1 MFGNLVRL
9 YYSRHNP
16 PEMGFLRRILSLGG
30 KKSKKTRRY
39 DNIQD
44 PGELDFRYRPQTE
57 EESEAAANHLLR
69 SSSARFAAVA
79 ETDYQSLP
87 PLPHPIDD
95 VLRTPTESTCSLES
109 ASLARHGTYSVTVY
123 PRERHTGSSGYR
135 STEEHVTPRA
145 GRSNH
150 SNHLPPDDSQIYR
163 LRSDPSVAS
172 LLELYDKDGCIP
184 ARAFADSPPSPQSQ
198 SSPPREGRAQCRRS
212 GSTLR
217 QLLGSP
223 VPKSSDSETFEGDI
237 SWAERFLDER
247 DSAFSSASSLSL
259 QTPILPPE
267 FGSPSARVYAGPK
280 LSLDH
285 DRSVAISDKPTFSSM
300 EVELSVTTDAT
311 SASEYSIEQPKPYEH
326 SNPSTPQRASQIF
339 DFLADRQRS
348 HSSPFGS
355 TERPLPA
362 VPSAHSSP
370 SSKSSVHRPSC
381 SQFSDSSYDAISLS
395 SCNPPGLSAG
405 HDLPNRGR
413 PLSASFGPSS
423 LGKRDRSVSPA
434 PPPTP
439 VKSSRHRPSRYTPTP
454 TLPPLV
460 YGESSQY
467 ETPKSRIDDMQ
478 PTTAKSRKVKVIMT
492 NPTTVI
498 VTAPTP
504 STNNMER
511 PSSRPI
517 GGPRFKKARSPA
529 RATLLDRSNS
539 QGSTSDHF
547 TALPTRHRKARR
559 ISVTSAG
566 SAGQKEN
573 GTVAL
578 STVTA
583 KAELPFTPV
592 RSHSKSLFRA
602 AVTPGMYAPPEDMV
616 PSPASSTELSPV
628 GKQVMMEARKQRMRF
643 TPGL

>member
-9 YYSRHNP
+9 YYSRQ
-16 PEMGFLRRILSLGG
+16 EMGFLRRILSLGG
-30 KKSKKTRRY
+30 RKGKKTRKY
-39 DNIQD
+39 DDIQD

-79 ETDYQSLP
+79 EMDYQSLS
-87 PLPHPIDD
+87 PLPHPIDE
-95 VLRTPTESTCSLES
+95 VLRTPTESTCSLDSE
-109 ASLARHGTYSVTVY
+109 SLARRGTYSVTVY
-123 PRERHTGSSGYR
+123 PRERHTGSSGYK

-150 SNHLPPDDSQIYR
+150 TPLEDSQIHR
-163 LRSDPSVAS
+163 LRSDPFH
-172 LLELYDKDGCIP
+172 GCIP

-217 QLLGSP
+217 RHLMGR
-223 VPKSSDSETFEGDI
+223 T
-237 SWAERFLDER
+237 ER
-247 DSAFSSASSLSL
+247 DSAFSSASSLSI

-267 FGSPSARVYAGPK
+267 FGSPGARVYAGPK
-280 LSLDH
+280 QTLVHDH
-285 DRSVAISDKPTFSSM
+285 SVAISDNPTFSSM
-300 EVELSVTTDAT
+300 EVEVSVATDAI
-311 SASEYSIEQPKPYEH
+311 SASEYFIEQPKPYEH
-326 SNPSTPQRASQIF
+326 SNPSTPQRASQVF

-348 HSSPFGS
+348 HSSAFGS

-370 SSKSSVHRPSC
+370 SSKSSVYRPSC
-381 SQFSDSSYDAISLS
+381 SQFSDTSYDVISLS
-395 SCNPPGLSAG
+395 SCNPPVPSAS
-405 HDLPNRGR
+405 HDIPNRGR
-413 PLSASFGPSS
+413 PLSPSFGPSS
-423 LGKRDRSVSPA
+423 LGKRDRSASPA

-439 VKSSRHRPSRYTPTP
+439 VKSSRHRPSRYTPAP
-454 TLPPLV
+454 ALPPL
-460 YGESSQY
+460 
-467 ETPKSRIDDMQ
+467 PHIDDMQ
-478 PTTAKSRKVKVIMT
+478 PTTTKSRKLKLL
-492 NPTTVI
+492 

-504 STNNMER
+504 STNNIEQA
-511 PSSRPI
+511 SSRPI
-517 GGPRFKKARSPA
+517 GRPRFKKVRSPA

-547 TALPTRHRKARR
+547 TALPTRHRKVRR
-559 ISVTSAG
+559 VSPSSAG
-566 SAGQKEN
+566 SARQKEN

-578 STVTA
+578 STLTA
-583 KAELPFTPV
+583 KAELSFTPV

-602 AVTPGMYAPPEDMV
+602 AVTPGMYAPSDGLV
-616 PSPASSTELSPV
+616 PSPTSSTELSPV

-643 TPGL
+643 MPGQ

>member
-1 MFGNLVRL
+1 
-9 YYSRHNP
+9 
-16 PEMGFLRRILSLGG
+16 MGFLRRILSLGG
-30 KKSKKTRRY
+30 KKSKKNRRH
-39 DNIQD
+39 DDIQD

-69 SSSARFAAVA
+69 SSSARFATVA
-79 ETDYQSLP
+79 EMDYHSLP
-87 PLPHPIDD
+87 PLPHPIDH

-109 ASLARHGTYSVTVY
+109 GSLARRGTYSVTVY
-123 PRERHTGSSGYR
+123 PRERHTGSSGYK
-135 STEEHVTPRA
+135 STASVEELVTPRA

-150 SNHLPPDDSQIYR
+150 SNHLPPEDSQIYR

-172 LLELYDKDGCIP
+172 LLELYDKDGGIP
-184 ARAFADSPPSPQSQ
+184 ARAFADSSPSPQSQ

-223 VPKSSDSETFEGDI
+223 LPKGSESDTFEGDI

-247 DSAFSSASSLSL
+247 DSAFSSASSLSIK
-259 QTPILPPE
+259 TPILPPE
-267 FGSPSARVYAGPK
+267 FGSPSARVYAEPM
-280 LSLDH
+280 LSQDH
-285 DRSVAISDKPTFSSM
+285 DRSVAISDNPTFSSM
-300 EVELSVTTDAT
+300 EVELSVLTDAT
-311 SASEYSIEQPKPYEH
+311 SASEHSVEPPKPYEH
-326 SNPSTPQRASQIF
+326 SNPSTPQRASQVF
-339 DFLADRQRS
+339 DFLADRQRP
-348 HSSPFGS
+348 HPSPFDN

-362 VPSAHSSP
+362 VPSALSSP
-370 SSKSSVHRPSC
+370 SDKSSVHRPSC

-395 SCNPPGLSAG
+395 SCNPPAPSEG
-405 HDLPNRGR
+405 HGISSRGR
-413 PLSASFGPSS
+413 PLSASFGSSS
-423 LGKRDRSVSPA
+423 LGKRDRSASPA

-439 VKSSRHRPSRYTPTP
+439 VKSSRHRPSRYTPAP
-454 TLPPLV
+454 ALPPLV
-460 YGESSQY
+460 YDEYNQY
-467 ETPKSRIDDMQ
+467 KTPKSHIDDTQ
-478 PTTAKSRKVKVIMT
+478 PTTAKPRKVKVIMT
-492 NPTTVI
+492 DPTTVI

-504 STNNMER
+504 STNNIER

-517 GGPRFKKARSPA
+517 GRSRFKKGPSPA

-559 ISVTSAG
+559 VSISSAG
-566 SAGQKEN
+566 SARQKEN

-578 STVTA
+578 STLTA

-592 RSHSKSLFRA
+592 RSHSKSLFRT
-602 AVTPGMYAPPEDMV
+602 AVTPGIYTPPDDVV

-628 GKQVMMEARKQRMRF
+628 GKQVMIEARKQRMRLA
-643 TPGL
+643 PGQ